1 MAKSLITKHM
11 IETIV
16 SPTLN
21 KGEKEKLKSELN
33 AIFTDASKIDFNTPE
48 TRASLNS
55 LTNAFKAI
63 FSAAGI
69 TNIDFNELINMP
81 AANSFAKLGELASTQ
96 FWDAWNAVATQSNKN
111 GIVNNVQQ
119 QLAQLERE
127 RASSMKQL
135 NSVKQMMDRYDNAAG
150 VAYLELDEFS
160 QLPKQKD
167 IDKQANMVMD
177 QYDDSLTKLSE
188 LTKGAKGYNL
198 ALLQAFESYENL
210 FRMKA
215 TIDANMDNVSDE
227 TLKMYDVRTLKALTK
242 PFVAKYGSEMD
253 TVSEKAVDHYSAKI
267 STLKEGLA
275 GIDAQISAI
284 KQNNSEII
292 SQSDADTTSQ
302 RLKQI
307 EEAYNRILNKS
318 GTINKKAKE
327 KIESALD
334 YTAGEQ
340 SLTTL
345 KKGYEKSL
353 ISGENWEIQYQ
364 WILKF
369 VKEYEAYAK
378 SPDVNSERL
387 KKYTVLYE
395 QLKPMAANA
404 ENMLRNVLNSANNLV
419 NTERLAE
426 VNCKTAEEA
435 ERKAK
440 ADREA
445 ADAAQREKL
454 AKEDVARAEREA
466 LDNSKLNL
474 SLKEHFVSATKQQQQ
489 FALSGGKMDTKESM
503 RLVGA
508 DGIISVVQGDKFNV
522 DAQTMVGQLIEN
534 LNNSILMSLHDHPD
548 AMDAFTPEDIDS
560 FAKLYVGQGAQ
571 INGIIANGFIKTI
584 DFTGI
589 SKDVILQIGK
599 LFSENI
605 SKAAQA
611 SGLFSYQDGQIIPS
625 SYVKK
630 LEDTNHEQHAKAM
643 GAITELIDG
652 SLNDAF
658 REATGKESTLKAF
671 SKDELSE
678 LTQYLLNI
686 QNNAENA
693 IKPVEKLKNLMMV
706 MYPSKSFDWSQYVSV
721 LDQFESGKISGIDA
735 INQISTTNQKAAE
748 AIEREKLTQEEV
760 AKVAREKNSSYTPGG
775 ILDNPMF
782 ANMFGKT
789 NKDST
794 SSSIVQEN
802 ESLTEQSSI
811 LTNIQKLTSY
821 IDEKY
826 LSAGKHLY
834 NFLDD
839 LQSKSITLD
848 SELKNI
854 LSTLG
859 LINDKGDFTFN
870 IKRNGES
877 GGGTTHS
884 GALISDNFVIIERD
898 DYQKVKNSNLPTST
912 QRAYKNGMNVA
923 QVYGYLPSKYTNS
936 FFDVQSTAKGHN
948 LFEGGVL
955 SQDVVNATEQQ
966 LQQLVNAFIMA
977 REHGFDIENGGSNI
991 VYDSKEGFSFYD
1003 LEEWSKAEMDYWS
1016 KLTPDQK
1023 SLSAL
1028 EDVLSIFGEINGIN
1042 LNRDY
1047 TNINND
1053 PNRNG
1058 FISKF
1063 RQAVGRDPTFANLDY
1078 QDVFDSVFG
1087 DTSGLDSISKS
1098 SNTAKQAVD
1107 SLNSS
1112 LAKKNQ
1118 LEQAD
1123 KPQMEVAEE
1132 DAKTEALK
1140 RQNQTLGEN
1149 NRLKTEQISMTN
1161 GSAVMGTNINSE
1173 SIVKTN
1179 VQPNVNTIPS
1189 TSSSAEVSS
1198 LETIRAKVAEVTTA
1212 INLKTEAFTKE
1223 ESEVQRVVTSEIESL
1238 DLLEQKVTVIT
1249 SSIEGL
1255 LDNIRTGQSDIGAG
1269 LNNIVVN
1276 VNHSENSSRVE
1287 FNPESFDRL
1296 VSAINNIHPQTT
1308 DVGNVLATESTLK
1321 VIRSVVE
1328 TINSKIS
1335 PHTTVKTGS
1344 NTDVSTALAVID
1356 GSSDGNLGTAVK
1368 DASLSNSQS
1377 TDERFIERKR
1387 TALTSLLKYKTT
1399 LQEANQLHGD
1409 LENGINTL
1417 SNELNSVLDQSS
1429 LITWNEHFKQFK
1441 NASSILQTLVK
1452 DYEALGEAE
1461 AKAEAETNETKKSQ
1475 YLDNA
1480 QIIRDRIDTKMVDVN
1495 INDDR
1500 FEMARQRAYNL
1511 ASHKLQQKAEF
1522 SAVSQQEA
1530 EEKSRIK
1537 ELSSDYEKLGQLRA
1551 RAYKANGK
1559 NEKQSLEDQVKLQE
1573 ESIRIKQQGL
1583 ILDQSLYDIK
1593 ALDAYNKELDKI
1605 NQKLARKQDQEN
1617 ASEQKR
1623 AFRNAVQQ
1631 SRQEAG
1637 ISSANSALNKGR
1649 NTLLSAVSIDGLTD
1663 SQIERFK
1670 IYQEQIEKLNDLYY
1684 QIKNSDGAVTEEQK
1698 QELIGQTNNVNTL
1711 NKEINELISEYNRL
1725 SGDNAQVIGINKLSN
1740 DASLK
1745 EYKKQ
1750 LTDVVMAATNGA
1762 ASITG
1767 FDADTKTLSYTIK
1780 TGAYE
1785 ITEYTASAR
1794 QLDGQL
1800 VALQGNTKK
1809 LETPFESLKRKAKEL
1824 FVYFGGANIIYRT
1837 FSELKQGI
1845 TYIKEIDSALTE
1857 LKKVTDET
1865 EETYD
1870 RFLNTAAKTA
1880 DKVGSTIKE
1889 VVSSTADFA
1898 RLGYSLAD
1906 AAKMAENAQ
1915 LLMNVSE
1922 FTDISSATD
1931 TLISAVQAFSYT
1943 ADETLHVVDI
1953 LNKIGK

>member
-1 MAKSLITKHM
+1 M

-327 KIESALD
+327 KIESALG

-353 ISGENWEIQYQ
+353 VSGENWEVQYQ

-426 VNCKTAEEA
+426 VNRKTAEEA

-445 ADAAQREKL
+445 ADAARQ
-454 AKEDVARAEREA
+454 
-466 LDNSKLNL
+466 
-474 SLKEHFVSATKQQQQ
+474 
-489 FALSGGKMDTKESM
+489 
-503 RLVGA
+503 
-508 DGIISVVQGDKFNV
+508 
-522 DAQTMVGQLIEN
+522 
-534 LNNSILMSLHDHPD
+534 
-548 AMDAFTPEDIDS
+548 
-560 FAKLYVGQGAQ
+560 
-571 INGIIANGFIKTI
+571 
-584 DFTGI
+584 
-589 SKDVILQIGK
+589 
-599 LFSENI
+599 
-605 SKAAQA
+605 
-611 SGLFSYQDGQIIPS
+611 
-625 SYVKK
+625 
-630 LEDTNHEQHAKAM
+630 
-643 GAITELIDG
+643 
-652 SLNDAF
+652 
-658 REATGKESTLKAF
+658 
-671 SKDELSE
+671 
-678 LTQYLLNI
+678 
-686 QNNAENA
+686 
-693 IKPVEKLKNLMMV
+693 
-706 MYPSKSFDWSQYVSV
+706 
-721 LDQFESGKISGIDA
+721 
-735 INQISTTNQKAAE
+735 AAE
-748 AIEREKLTQEEV
+748 ATERERLAQEEAV
-760 AKVAREKNSSYTPGG
+760 KAVKEKSSVYTPGG
-775 ILDNPMF
+775 ILDNPTF

-826 LSAGKHLY
+826 LSAGKHLH

-1003 LEEWSKAEMDYWS
+1003 LEEFDVDRKDEWNGFSDSEKALD
-1016 KLTPDQK
+1016 
-1023 SLSAL
+1023 AL
-1028 EDVLSIFGEINGIN
+1028 YDAISIFNGE
-1042 LNRDY
+1042 NRD
-1047 TNINND
+1047 NGKFEND
-1053 PNRNG
+1053 PNVTN
-1058 FISKF
+1058 FIDKF
-1063 RQAVGRDPTFANLDY
+1063 KRAIGNDSRFKGLDY
-1078 QDVFDSVFG
+1078 NTVFDEVFNKEAENYG
-1087 DTSGLDSISKS
+1087 LELMKKFQDKFEVARKTIKEDNIDGGNISGIDGISQS
-1098 SNTAKQAVD
+1098 ANTAKQAVD

-1223 ESEVQRVVTSEIESL
+1223 ESEVQRVVTSEIETL

-1335 PHTTVKTGS
+1335 PHTTVKAGS
-1344 NTDVSTALAVID
+1344 NTDVSTALAVIED
-1356 GSSDGNLGTAVK
+1356 SSNGNLGTVVK

-1429 LITWNEHFKQFK
+1429 LTTWNEHFKQFK

-1511 ASHKLQQKAEF
+1511 ASHKLQQKAEL

-1530 EEKSRIK
+1530 EEESRIK

-1617 ASEQKR
+1617 TSEQKR

-1637 ISSANSALNKGR
+1637 ISSASSALNKGR

-1663 SQIERFK
+1663 SQIERLK

-1898 RLGYSLAD
+1898 RLGSILA
-1906 AAKMAENAQ
+1906 KTNIRPIIQ
-1915 LLMNVSE
+1915 
-1922 FTDISSATD
+1922 
-1931 TLISAVQAFSYT
+1931 
-1943 ADETLHVVDI
+1943 
-1953 LNKIGK
+1953 